1 MDATDKPP
9 QWYFQ
14 KESEL
19 ISDQVIVVEKRSDFR
34 WEDPSSQ
41 VITAEEFISGKPPRV
56 RRSRKVINL
65 CRNYDYLSIGYYCSL
80 IAEARDERVTPT
92 VETIVELEQRSSPL
106 PVLTELSRSIGK
118 LDHLPRSVN
127 SLTLHVYFGQI
138 EDPEL
143 AELARRTFESFRCP
157 LIEISLEHPEA
168 STGWEVTSVKP
179 LDLRDVDSSRDEVF
193 VAALEAYTRRIW
205 RPAAARSTPRMDLA
219 ILHDPADPLP
229 PSNLQTLAHIVEVGK
244 EMKVAVELVEKRDL
258 SRLTQFDA
266 LFIRETTAVAH
277 HTFKFAKK
285 AFDAG
290 MPVIDDPQS
299 ILRCTNKAFLAE
311 LLRGNGVATP
321 STRLLTKRTIS
332 RFEHSLTYPVVLKV
346 PDGAFSKNVKKADDW
361 KQFQDLAQLMLRES
375 AIILVQEFMYTEF
388 DWRVGV
394 LNGEPLFA
402 ARYFMCDAHWQIL
415 QHTPDGRHLEGRA
428 EAVSLNNTPS
438 AVIKAAVDS
447 SKLIG
452 AGLYGVDLKETPSG
466 VFVIEVNDNPN
477 IDVGVEDSKTGD
489 ALYRKILGH
498 LLARHEA
505 GVAAAEPYVLR
516 SAPKFVRKA
525 KRHGSVGAGKIV
537 PTILQ

>member
-1 MDATDKPP
+1 
-9 QWYFQ
+9 
-14 KESEL
+14 L
-19 ISDQVIVVEKRSDFR
+19 LSDQVIIVEKRSDFR

-41 VITAEEFISGKPPRV
+41 VITAEAFISEAPLRT

-65 CRNYDYLSIGYYCSL
+65 CRNYEYLSIGYYCSL
-80 IAEARDERVTPT
+80 IAEARDERVTPS
-92 VETIVELEQRSSPL
+92 VETIVALQQRTSPL
-106 PVLTELSRSIGK
+106 PVLAELSRSIGK
-118 LDHLPRSVN
+118 LDHLPRSLN

-138 EDPEL
+138 EDPEFT
-143 AELARRTFESFRCP
+143 ELARRTFESFRCP
-157 LIEISLEHPEA
+157 LIEISLEHPDA

-179 LDLRDVDSSRDEVF
+179 LDLRDVDSSRDDVF
-193 VAALEAYTRRIW
+193 VAALEAYTRRTW
-205 RPAAARSTPRMDLA
+205 RPAAVRNTPRMDLA

-229 PSNLQTLAHIVEVGK
+229 PSSLRTLAHIVEVGK
-244 EMKVAVELVEKRDL
+244 EMKIAVELIEKRDL

-311 LLRGNGVATP
+311 LLRDNGIATP
-321 STRLLTKRTIS
+321 ATRLLTKRTLS
-332 RFEHSLTYPVVLKV
+332 KFEHSLAYPVVLKV

-361 KQFQDLAQLMLRES
+361 QQFQALAQVMLKES
-375 AIILVQEFMYTEF
+375 AILLVQEFMYTAF

-394 LNGEPLFA
+394 LDGKPLFA

-428 EAVSLNNTPS
+428 EAVSLDDTPGG
-438 AVIKAAVDS
+438 VIKAAVDS
-447 SKLIG
+447 SRLIG
-452 AGLYGVDLKETPSG
+452 AGLYGVDLKETASG

-477 IDVGVEDSKTGD
+477 IDLGVEDSKVGD
-489 ALYRKILGH
+489 RLYHTILGH
-498 LLARHEA
+498 LLASHEA
-505 GVAAAEPYVLR
+505 GIGIDGPGALPA
-516 SAPKFVRKA
+516 APKFARKSR
-525 KRHGSVGAGKIV
+525 RHASAALPKPG